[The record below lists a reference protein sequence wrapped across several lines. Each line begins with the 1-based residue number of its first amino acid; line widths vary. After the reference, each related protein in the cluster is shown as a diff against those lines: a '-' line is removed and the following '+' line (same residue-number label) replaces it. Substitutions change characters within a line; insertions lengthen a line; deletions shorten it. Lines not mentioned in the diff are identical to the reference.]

1 MDENKQKE
9 ALQSQIE
16 SAMQQ
21 GASLNAIIDH
31 LSSSEDP
38 FHQEYA
44 KRLGGQQVQDESYR
58 MRPLPKEE
66 ITTPLVNTASGA
78 ATSFSNLPVEQ
89 QIGYG
94 LAGVAGLGG
103 LGLAT
108 YAGKEYLRNKISN
121 ANQNPQ
127 FERQNDIAARNVAL
141 EEKKLEMASTA
152 NGIEQARIDVEKAK
166 AERIREA
173 TRREQEL
180 HQQKILQMGK
190 TQAKQSLNTPETDP
204 MLRPDIQ
211 QSTGL
216 TGLTEFEK
224 NKGSFQNEGQAL
236 KMALQSENNAASKA
250 GQNPIYDALLSEQA
264 KQKLAEAK
272 AAGVTPMTSESEA
285 QTLITTKENASTP
298 PEKLNEQAKA
308 PLPEQIVENKT
319 GIVPK
324 SIADIQQQEKLN
336 PLLKLNPLFQKHL
349 IEQQELLK
357 NNTKYADALQ
367 KAYLNGK
374 ISPDQFFVPGY
385 GNMDNNIFNTLGP
398 EGRRQALEYKGK
410 TAFGQVQGA
419 DYNDI
424 VSKNINDY
432 AERLKQDIPVDLT
445 TRNTRIAEGLA
456 HTKNYSRLGT
466 PMKIGGI
473 AGMAILATDLANA
486 KNGQEKRAALRNL
499 GEAILP
505 PSMTASELAP
515 AVLPAN
521 AYSESRKL
529 GSPFYKM
536 FKEGAAPPSMR

>member
-1 MDENKQKE
+1 MDENQRKE
-9 ALQSQIE
+9 ELQTQIE
-16 SAMQQ
+16 SAIQK
-21 GASLNAIIDH
+21 GAKLNEIVDH
-31 LSSSEDP
+31 LSSSEDV
-38 FHQEYA
+38 FHQQFA
-44 KRLGGQQVQDESYR
+44 KRLRGEEVQNESYR
-58 MRPLPKEE
+58 MRSPPTQE
-66 ITTPLVNTASGA
+66 ITTPLLNTTSGA

-108 YAGKEYLRNKISN
+108 YAGKEYLRNKIS
-121 ANQNPQ
+121 AINPE
-127 FERQNDIAARNVAL
+127 FKRQNDIAERNIFLKEKEL
-141 EEKKLEMASTA
+141 EQFK
-152 NGIEQARIDVEKAK
+152 NPIDIEQARVDVEKAK

-180 HQQKILQMGK
+180 HQQKIIQMGRSN
-190 TQAKQSLNTPETDP
+190 AKQTITNPTIDP
-204 MLRPDIQ
+204 MSSPEIQ
-211 QSTGL
+211 QSTGF
-216 TGLTEFEK
+216 TGLTDLEK
-224 NKGSFQNEGQAL
+224 QTGGPITTGTDL
-236 KMALQSENNAASKA
+236 KMIQQSEANR
-250 GQNPIYDALLSEQA
+250 LA
-264 KQKLAEAK
+264 KEAEAK
-272 AAGVTPMTSESEA
+272 AAGVTPSTSAPEA
-285 QTLITTKENASTP
+285 QTLVTTKENASTP
-298 PEKLNEQAKA
+298 SEKLNDQGKA

-398 EGRRQALEYKGK
+398 EGRRQALEYKGR

-505 PSMTASELAP
+505 PSMTATELAP